1 MVAMH
6 EVEVISVMNDRS
18 AALLAAAAD
27 LDECDGYVVLVF
39 DPETGELDAHGPY
52 EGVEATLRAE
62 EMRQAS
68 STTTACATSSS
79 ASRACTG
86 LAEGRPG
93 AVSPHRPPGWSS
105 VAGVLLPPATRT
117 RSSTVTARAG

>member
-1 MVAMH
+1 MVAMS
-6 EVEVISVMNDRS
+6 EVEVISVLNDRS

-62 EMRQAS
+62 EMRREFDDDGLRDVLIRI
-68 STTTACATSSS
+68 
-79 ASRACTG
+79 SR
-86 LAEGRPG
+86 L
-93 AVSPHRPPGWSS
+93 HRP
-105 VAGVLLPPATRT
+105 R
-117 RSSTVTARAG
+117 

>member
-6 EVEVISVMNDRS
+6 EVEVISVLNDRS

-62 EMRQAS
+62 EMRREFDEDGLRDVAIRV
-68 STTTACATSSS
+68 
-79 ASRACTG
+79 SR
-86 LAEGRPG
+86 L
-93 AVSPHRPPGWSS
+93 HRP
-105 VAGVLLPPATRT
+105 R
-117 RSSTVTARAG
+117 

>member
-6 EVEVISVMNDRS
+6 EAEVITVLNDRS

-62 EMRQAS
+62 EMRREFDDDGLRDVLIRV
-68 STTTACATSSS
+68 
-79 ASRACTG
+79 SR
-86 LAEGRPG
+86 L
-93 AVSPHRPPGWSS
+93 HRP
-105 VAGVLLPPATRT
+105 R
-117 RSSTVTARAG
+117 

>member
-6 EVEVISVMNDRS
+6 EAEVISVLNDRS

-62 EMRQAS
+62 EMRREFDDDGLRDVLIRV
-68 STTTACATSSS
+68 
-79 ASRACTG
+79 SR
-86 LAEGRPG
+86 L
-93 AVSPHRPPGWSS
+93 HRP
-105 VAGVLLPPATRT
+105 R
-117 RSSTVTARAG
+117 

>member
-6 EVEVISVMNDRS
+6 EAEVITVLNDRS

-52 EGVEATLRAE
+52 EGVEATLRAA
-62 EMRQAS
+62 EMRREFDDDGLPDVLVRI
-68 STTTACATSSS
+68 
-79 ASRACTG
+79 SR
-86 LAEGRPG
+86 L
-93 AVSPHRPPGWSS
+93 HRP
-105 VAGVLLPPATRT
+105 R
-117 RSSTVTARAG
+117 

>member
-6 EVEVISVMNDRS
+6 EAEVISVLNDRS

-52 EGVEATLRAE
+52 EGVEATIRAE
-62 EMRQAS
+62 EMRS
-68 STTTACATSSS
+68 EFDGDGLPDVVIRI
-79 ASRACTG
+79 SR
-86 LAEGRPG
+86 LH
-93 AVSPHRPPGWSS
+93 SPR
-105 VAGVLLPPATRT
+105 
-117 RSSTVTARAG
+117 

>member
-6 EVEVISVMNDRS
+6 EVEVISVLNDRS

-62 EMRQAS
+62 EMRREFDDDGLRDVHIRV
-68 STTTACATSSS
+68 
-79 ASRACTG
+79 SR
-86 LAEGRPG
+86 L
-93 AVSPHRPPGWSS
+93 HRP
-105 VAGVLLPPATRT
+105 R
-117 RSSTVTARAG
+117 

>member
-6 EVEVISVMNDRS
+6 EVEVISVLNDRS

-62 EMRQAS
+62 EMRREFDGDGLPDVHIRI
-68 STTTACATSSS
+68 
-79 ASRACTG
+79 SR
-86 LAEGRPG
+86 LH
-93 AVSPHRPPGWSS
+93 SPR
-105 VAGVLLPPATRT
+105 
-117 RSSTVTARAG
+117 

>member
-6 EVEVISVMNDRS
+6 EAEVISVLNDRS

-62 EMRQAS
+62 EMR
-68 STTTACATSSS
+68 TEFDGDGLPDVVIRI
-79 ASRACTG
+79 SR
-86 LAEGRPG
+86 LH
-93 AVSPHRPPGWSS
+93 SPR
-105 VAGVLLPPATRT
+105 
-117 RSSTVTARAG
+117 

>member
-18 AALLAAAAD
+18 AALLAAAVD

-62 EMRQAS
+62 EMRREFDEDGLRDVVIRL
-68 STTTACATSSS
+68 
-79 ASRACTG
+79 SR
-86 LAEGRPG
+86 L
-93 AVSPHRPPGWSS
+93 HRP
-105 VAGVLLPPATRT
+105 R
-117 RSSTVTARAG
+117 

>member
-6 EVEVISVMNDRS
+6 EVEVISVLNDRS
-18 AALLAAAAD
+18 AVLLAAAAD

-62 EMRQAS
+62 EMRREFDEDGLRDVLIRV
-68 STTTACATSSS
+68 
-79 ASRACTG
+79 SR
-86 LAEGRPG
+86 L
-93 AVSPHRPPGWSS
+93 HRP
-105 VAGVLLPPATRT
+105 R
-117 RSSTVTARAG
+117 

>member
-6 EVEVISVMNDRS
+6 EVEVISVLNDRS

-62 EMRQAS
+62 EMRREFDGDGLPDVVIRI
-68 STTTACATSSS
+68 
-79 ASRACTG
+79 SR
-86 LAEGRPG
+86 LH
-93 AVSPHRPPGWSS
+93 SPR
-105 VAGVLLPPATRT
+105 
-117 RSSTVTARAG
+117 

>member
-6 EVEVISVMNDRS
+6 EVEVISVLNERS

-62 EMRQAS
+62 EMRREFDDDGLRDVLIRV
-68 STTTACATSSS
+68 
-79 ASRACTG
+79 SR
-86 LAEGRPG
+86 L
-93 AVSPHRPPGWSS
+93 HRP
-105 VAGVLLPPATRT
+105 R
-117 RSSTVTARAG
+117 

>member
-1 MVAMH
+1 MH
-6 EVEVISVMNDRS
+6 EVEVISVLNDRS

-62 EMRQAS
+62 EMRREFDDDGLRDVLIRV
-68 STTTACATSSS
+68 
-79 ASRACTG
+79 SR
-86 LAEGRPG
+86 L
-93 AVSPHRPPGWSS
+93 HRP
-105 VAGVLLPPATRT
+105 R
-117 RSSTVTARAG
+117 

>member
-1 MVAMH
+1 
-6 EVEVISVMNDRS
+6 VISVLNDRS

-62 EMRQAS
+62 EMRREFDDDGLRDVHIRV
-68 STTTACATSSS
+68 
-79 ASRACTG
+79 SR
-86 LAEGRPG
+86 L
-93 AVSPHRPPGWSS
+93 HRP
-105 VAGVLLPPATRT
+105 R
-117 RSSTVTARAG
+117 

>member
-6 EVEVISVMNDRS
+6 EVEVISVLNDRS

-62 EMRQAS
+62 EMRREFDDDGLRDVLIRV
-68 STTTACATSSS
+68 
-79 ASRACTG
+79 SR
-86 LAEGRPG
+86 L
-93 AVSPHRPPGWSS
+93 HRP
-105 VAGVLLPPATRT
+105 R
-117 RSSTVTARAG
+117 

>member
-6 EVEVISVMNDRS
+6 EVEVISVLNDRS

-52 EGVEATLRAE
+52 EGVEATIRAE
-62 EMRQAS
+62 EMRREFDGDGLPDVVIRI
-68 STTTACATSSS
+68 
-79 ASRACTG
+79 SR
-86 LAEGRPG
+86 LH
-93 AVSPHRPPGWSS
+93 SPR
-105 VAGVLLPPATRT
+105 
-117 RSSTVTARAG
+117 